1 MVIYLSDYFTRQR
14 DITLRKSA
22 RLSATGG
29 QRTGRLPARPSHAP
43 VSPGTLFADPRAWC
57 RGPLS
62 AAELNTLYAEATL
75 I

>member
-29 QRTGRLPARPSHAP
+29 QRAGWLPERPPHVE
-43 VSPGTLFADPRAWC
+43 VSPGTLFADSRAW
-57 RGPLS
+57 RLGPFS
-62 AAELNTLYAEATL
+62 AIELNALYAEATL